1 MRSEAEALVNSFVNW
16 RVVGSTVEPLEGLK
30 VKLFFQHETAH
41 RILRYLEDHAE
52 EISAVFVNHERLPM
66 VQRIALEELWKLPV
80 LDRYSTVLKIFQ
92 ARAKTK
98 EAKLQIALAEIP
110 YMRSQLHEYRAAVLS
125 GGQNSSP
132 RGMSLMGGAG
142 ETAFEIRRRLLD
154 DRQKKLKTMLESVVK
169 HRASSRKNR
178 SGMPVVAVVGYTNC
192 GKTSLIKAMTND
204 RTMDPQN
211 RLFATLD
218 VSLHECCTPSG
229 ISYFLVDTVGFLSN
243 LPTFLIASFG
253 ATLEDAVNADV
264 ILHVRDVSHPA
275 FRQQKNNVLS
285 TLKTLGVEEERM
297 ERNYVETWNK
307 IDLVEKQWIEWEE
320 KVVKLEQEDE
330 EEGEVETKTTT
341 TTTTTGLREADNDS
355 NLTQSNYRILPT
367 KISATERTGLAELN
381 QLIEDKLVTNL
392 GYRKRLVLLHLTDQ
406 QTLSWLYSETTV
418 LAIEPLEEAEEQNI
432 VMVKAWMSPIA
443 VGKFDKH
450 FPDYVVKEL

>member
-1 MRSEAEALVNSFVNW
+1 
-16 RVVGSTVEPLEGLK
+16 
-30 VKLFFQHETAH
+30 
-41 RILRYLEDHAE
+41 
-52 EISAVFVNHERLPM
+52 
-66 VQRIALEELWKLPV
+66 
-80 LDRYSTVLKIFQ
+80 
-92 ARAKTK
+92 
-98 EAKLQIALAEIP
+98 
-110 YMRSQLHEYRAAVLS
+110 
-125 GGQNSSP
+125 
-132 RGMSLMGGAG
+132 
-142 ETAFEIRRRLLD
+142 
-154 DRQKKLKTMLESVVK
+154 
-169 HRASSRKNR
+169 
-178 SGMPVVAVVGYTNC
+178 
-192 GKTSLIKAMTND
+192 
-204 RTMDPQN
+204 
-211 RLFATLD
+211 
-218 VSLHECCTPSG
+218 
-229 ISYFLVDTVGFLSN
+229 
-243 LPTFLIASFG
+243 
-253 ATLEDAVNADV
+253 
-264 ILHVRDVSHPA
+264 
-275 FRQQKNNVLS
+275 
-285 TLKTLGVEEERM
+285 M